1 VHTRIRAELHM
12 KRRKVEYQLVVG
24 AILCLSLL
32 LGVNS
37 VALADPPSGAFST
50 LVDREEHS
58 QCKAEELYGKQND
71 LSKQDDAM
79 EKYTKDE
86 GADTCSTK
94 YGDSTQSGL
103 KAGGGNTVETKK
115 PPPQAQKVEPQKFSE
130 DLTQWS
136 YKNIGNGVNVGYP
149 GPPQGPPWYSFPPI
163 RHIESKPPAA
173 AALAV
178 MKFMPQIPGNQRHT
192 IVSNTHLQSSI
203 MATALAA
210 GQLMNAPK
218 RHSAAAKSNLAGQ
231 QQEVADSSAGTA
243 ENGFATSIDAGL
255 EPLINVANEAAGTPT
270 SSEAATKTYSQAIW
284 MVQQVY
290 KYIYLPMALLL
301 LLPGAILTNLK
312 GYLAHGILGAN
323 NDEDA
328 VSPFSGILRSV
339 IAIFLIPATQ
349 LFTSWTV
356 DVGNSMTYEVA
367 QYIQPAS
374 IMEWMQ
380 EQTFNAPLK
389 NAKNALSKATIGV
402 NNGKLD
408 EGGEKNSTVEQQGSG
423 TRMLQMAFNMMNAAM
438 NVGLLMLSAFQTVMI
453 CYLYLM
459 APIAAALFAWPSG
472 VGTLFKAVFANWL
485 DALINVSLWK
495 FWWCVVI
502 LCMQTRLEWLG
513 GGLQQNTTWEM
524 ATYTAFMVIL
534 LYVPFSPFEYK
545 PGEMV
550 TQIMS
555 KAEQLK
561 DAGAS
566 KGGKKAH
573 K

>member
-1 VHTRIRAELHM
+1 M
-12 KRRKVEYQLVVG
+12 KRRAVEYLMVEV
-24 AILCLSLL
+24 AVLCFSML
-32 LGVNS
+32 LGSN
-37 VALADPPSGAFST
+37 LAAFGLPSSAFST
-50 LVDREEHS
+50 LQPRDRDYSQTEHGRMYNKQNS
-58 QCKAEELYGKQND
+58 VASEDDKLETLQKDDKAETT
-71 LSKQDDAM
+71 SV
-79 EKYTKDE
+79 
-86 GADTCSTK
+86 K
-94 YGDSTQSGL
+94 YGNSSQGGVTPGSGSRDIETQ
-103 KAGGGNTVETKK
+103 K
-115 PPPQAQKVEPQKFSE
+115 PEIQAQKVKEQNFQ
-130 DLTQWS
+130 DTLTQWS
-136 YKNIGNGVNVGYP
+136 YWNIGNGVNIAKPIPP
-149 GPPQGPPWYSFPPI
+149 GGPNWYSFPPSRQI
-163 RHIESKPPAA
+163 QAKPQAA
-173 AALAV
+173 AAMAV
-178 MKFMPQIPGNQRHT
+178 LKFLPQLPKTHGSAMP
-192 IVSNTHLQSSI
+192 SNTVMQANY
-203 MATALAA
+203 MATAFAA
-210 GQLMNAPK
+210 GQLLNAPK
-218 RHSAAAKSNLAGQ
+218 RHTAAAKANLAGQ
-231 QQEVADSSAGTA
+231 QQEISDSSAGTA
-243 ENGFATSIDAGL
+243 ENGFATSIDGSM

-270 SSEAATKTYSQAIW
+270 DAEAATKTYSQAIW
-284 MVQQVY
+284 MVQQIYKFVY
-290 KYIYLPMALLL
+290 VPLAILL

-312 GYLAHGILGAN
+312 GYLAGGIIASH

-328 VSPFSGILRSV
+328 VSPFSGILRSI

-349 LFTSWTV
+349 LFTSWTI

-367 QYIQPAS
+367 QHIQPAAL
-374 IMEWMQ
+374 MEWMQ
-380 EQTFNAPLK
+380 EQNFNAPVK
-389 NAKNALSKATIGV
+389 NAKNALSEATQGKM
-402 NNGKLD
+402 NGKID

-438 NVGLLMLSAFQTVMI
+438 TVGLLMMNAFQTVMI

-459 APIAAALFAWPSG
+459 APIAAAFFAWPSG

-502 LCMQTRLEWLG
+502 LCMQTRLEWLMEAG
-513 GGLQQNTTWEM
+513 MYNPNTTWEM

-545 PGEMV
+545 PGDMV

>member
-1 VHTRIRAELHM
+1 M
-12 KRRKVEYQLVVG
+12 KRLTVKYLLVKG
-24 AILCLSLL
+24 AILGGVVL
-32 LGVNS
+32 LGVNN
-37 VALADPPSGAFST
+37 AAFADLPSSSIST
-50 LVDREEHS
+50 LQPKAGDAS
-58 QCKAEELYGKQND
+58 QVTHQQMYDKQND
-71 LSKQDDAM
+71 VDKQDSAGETLKKSNQETDPV
-79 EKYTKDE
+79 
-86 GADTCSTK
+86 S
-94 YGDSTQSGL
+94 YGSSTQSGVL
-103 KAGGGNTVETKK
+103 GNGGDAITTQK
-115 PPPQAQKVEPQKFSE
+115 PDVQAQEVQPKSFS
-130 DLTQWS
+130 DTLTQWS
-136 YKNIGNGVNVGYP
+136 YKNKGNGVNVATPTPP
-149 GPPQGPPWYSFPPI
+149 GGPNWYSFPPSRQI
-163 RHIESKPPAA
+163 SSAPPSN

-178 MKFMPQIPGNQRHT
+178 LKFMPQMPGNQKYT
-192 IVSNTHLQSSI
+192 MPTNTVVQANY
-203 MATALAA
+203 MATAFAA
-210 GQLMNAPK
+210 TQLMNAPK
-218 RHSAAAKSNLAGQ
+218 RKTAGAKAQMAGQ
-231 QQEVADSSAGTA
+231 QQEISDSSAGTA
-243 ENGFATSIDAGL
+243 ENGFGTAVDASML
-255 EPLINVANEAAGTPT
+255 PLINVANEAAGTPT
-270 SSEAATKTYSQAIW
+270 SSDAATKTYSQAIW
-284 MVQQVY
+284 MVQQIYKFVY
-290 KYIYLPMALLL
+290 IPLAILL

-312 GYLAHGILGAN
+312 GYLASGILGAS

-349 LFTSWTV
+349 LFTSWTI

-367 QYIQPAS
+367 QYIQPAAL
-374 IMEWMQ
+374 MTWMQ
-380 EQTFNAPLK
+380 EQTFNAPIK
-389 NAKNALSKATIGV
+389 NAKNALSNASFGS
-402 NNGKLD
+402 NNGKMD
-408 EGGEKNSTVEQQGSG
+408 EGGEAASTVEQQGSG

-438 NVGLLMLSAFQTVMI
+438 NVGLLMMSAFQTVMI

-459 APIAAALFAWPSG
+459 APIAAAFFAWPAG
-472 VGTLFKAVFANWL
+472 VGTLFKAVFANWV

-502 LCMQTRLEWLG
+502 LCMQTRIEWLG

-566 KGGKKAH
+566 GGGKKAH